1 MPLVTPPPPPPR
13 FTQAATRACLLT
25 HLLTYSRTHVLT
37 YSLFSPGREAYR
49 IVNDRDIVARLPRSG
64 TVAGAVLDYEH
75 VGKTVL
81 VAETAKEADGFAG
94 FWAARHAE
102 NRRL

>member
-1 MPLVTPPPPPPR
+1 MTPPPPPPR
-13 FTQAATRACLLT
+13 FTQAATRASLLT
-25 HLLTYSRTHVLT
+25 HSLTHSFTD
-37 YSLFSPGREAYR
+37 SLFSPGREAYR